1 MSSSADTWLI
11 VGLGNPG
18 TPYEATRHN
27 AGARAVEAL
36 ARKLD
41 MKLKSNRR
49 APAWVAEGRIGEA
62 QVLIARPKTFMNE
75 SGRAVAS
82 LAHSR
87 GISPDNLV
95 VVHDEID
102 LTPGSLKLKF
112 GGGTAGQRGV
122 ESVIRSLG
130 TKDFYRVRIGVGRG
144 AHFQQPS
151 KFVLERIPKESLA
164 DHLEQE
170 SRAADA
176 VVTLIQH
183 GLAAAQNEFNFVA
196 EPDL

>member
-1 MSSSADTWLI
+1 MV

-18 TPYEATRHN
+18 TRYEATRHN

-36 ARKLD
+36 ARRLD
-41 MKLKSNRR
+41 LKLKSARR
-49 APAWVAEGRIGEA
+49 APALMGEGRIGEA
-62 QVLIARPKTFMNE
+62 QVLLVRPNTYMND

-82 LAHSR
+82 LVHSR
-87 GISPDNLV
+87 GISPEHLI

-102 LTPGSLKLKF
+102 LTPGSLKLKL
-112 GGGTAGQRGV
+112 GGGAAGQRGV

-151 KFVLERIPKESLA
+151 KFVLERIPKDAIAE
-164 DHLEQE
+164 HLEQE
-170 SRAADA
+170 GRAADA
-176 VVTLIQH
+176 VVALIER

-196 EPDL
+196 EPKL